1 MNTPN
6 KLTTLRM
13 IMVPFFVL
21 AFYIE
26 SKDISARLIIT
37 TIIFAIASS
46 TDFLDGYLARKY
58 NLVTDFGKFMDPLAD
73 KVLVT
78 AALVCLVQI
87 GRVEAWMVVLI
98 ISREYAISILRAIA
112 ASSGKVLAA
121 SKGGKIKTATQ
132 MTAIIMLMLAIPGGN
147 ILMYLAVFFT
157 AYSGIQYI
165 YENRHLIETY

>member
-13 IMVPFFVL
+13 ILVPFFVL

-26 SKDISARLIIT
+26 SKDITARLIIT

-87 GRVEAWMVVLI
+87 GRVDAWMVVLI

-112 ASSGKVLAA
+112 ASTGKVLAA

-132 MTAIIMLMLAIPGGN
+132 MIAIIMLMLGIPYGN

-157 AYSGIQYI
+157 VYSGVQYI

>member
-13 IMVPFFVL
+13 IMVPFFVI

-87 GRVEAWMVVLI
+87 GRVDAWMVVLI

-121 SKGGKIKTATQ
+121 SKIKTATQ
-132 MTAIIMLMLAIPGGN
+132 MVAIIMLMLCIPYGD

-157 AYSGIQYI
+157 AYSGVQYI

>member
-1 MNTPN
+1 MNLPN
-6 KLTTLRM
+6 KLTVLRVLL
-13 IMVPFFVL
+13 IPFFVASL
-21 AFYIE
+21 LYKGGEDYKFRIVA
-26 SKDISARLIIT
+26 L
-37 TIIFAIASS
+37 IIFAVAAI
-46 TDFLDGYLARKY
+46 TDTLDGMIARKY
-58 NLVTDFGKFMDPLAD
+58 NLITDFGKFMDPLAD

-78 AALVCLVQI
+78 SALVCLVQI

-112 ASSGKVLAA
+112 ASTGKVLAA

-132 MTAIIMLMLAIPGGN
+132 MIAIIMLMLAIPGGN

-157 AYSGIQYI
+157 AYSGVQYI

>member
-13 IMVPFFVL
+13 LLVPVFVI
-21 AFYIE
+21 AFYYE
-26 SKDISARLIIT
+26 VKMGQSVLLIS
-37 TIIFAIASS
+37 TIIFAVAST

-78 AALVCLVQI
+78 ASLVCLVEI
-87 GRVEAWMVVLI
+87 ARIPAWMVI
-98 ISREYAISILRAIA
+98 IIITREYAISILRAIA

-121 SKGGKIKTATQ
+121 SKGGKAKTATQ
-132 MTAIIMLMLAIPGGN
+132 MVALIMIMLQIPYGDIIFIISL
-147 ILMYLAVFFT
+147 ILTV
-157 AYSGIQYI
+157 YSGVEYI
-165 YENRHLIETY
+165 YVNRHLIETY